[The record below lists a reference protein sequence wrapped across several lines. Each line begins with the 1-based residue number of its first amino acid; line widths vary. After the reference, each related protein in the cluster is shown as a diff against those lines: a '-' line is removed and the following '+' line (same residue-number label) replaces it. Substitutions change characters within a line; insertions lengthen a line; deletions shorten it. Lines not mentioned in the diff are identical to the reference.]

1 MYYNTSDWYDDKI
14 NFILNVLFN
23 TTSRSFPAITIKR
36 ALSYLNELD
45 IAATYLLFSLVCEHL
60 PYRAKMVFAGEDYQ
74 GKRQT
79 LIEVMQQR
87 QLN

>member
-1 MYYNTSDWYDDKI
+1 MYYNTTDWYDDKI

-45 IAATYLLFSLVCEHL
+45 IAATYLLFWL
-60 PYRAKMVFAGEDYQ
+60 FAF
-74 GKRQT
+74 
-79 LIEVMQQR
+79 
-87 QLN
+87 